1 MLTKDL
7 IRCRNYKDKVCPLFI
22 DVDDSVLLQLAD
34 RLISAYK
41 QESPPTRSKIEEY
54 TVPVINTA
62 SDVILAKGLN
72 KLLLDRSEFSHE
84 EGMDYYALRKS
95 VFLASGKLLKQKE
108 MGDYDEYRKTLFTC
122 KELDLEFLNNGT
134 YPDLPENERLISFK
148 SLSSTNLLK
157 RYNCSLVQSLLLSAN
172 SISLLIKETKAAKI
186 RQMFKYLKFFRL
198 LSKIT
203 RENSNNREIA
213 GKEVKA
219 SEIRVVI
226 DGPLSLFENTQ
237 KYGLQLASFFPTVC
251 HLDKWELEA
260 EVKYRGKR
268 KRLALDQKSK
278 LSGHYNHYGSY
289 VPEEID
295 VFQRDFQ
302 SKIEG
307 WTITEDTP
315 FLASGDQELIFPDFS
330 FRNKDETVIHL
341 ELFHRWH
348 ATQLLS
354 RIKIGEKKQDMPLLI
369 GVDRNLYKSP
379 EIKEKLDKSSW
390 FTGHGFLFNSFPGV
404 ERVSKCLE
412 RLAKERKK

>member
-7 IRCRNYKDKVCPLFI
+7 IRCRKYKGKVCPQFI
-22 DVDDSVLLQLAD
+22 NVEDLMLIQLANQ
-34 RLISAYK
+34 LISAYK
-41 QESPPTRSKIEEY
+41 QETPATRSKIEEY

-62 SDVILAKGLN
+62 DDVILAKGLN

-95 VFLASGKLLKQKE
+95 VFLASGNLLKQKAVS
-108 MGDYDEYRKTLFTC
+108 DYEEYRETLFSC
-122 KELDLEFLNNGT
+122 RGLDMEFLNEGT
-134 YPDLPENERLISFK
+134 YPDLPENECLTSFK
-148 SLSSTNLLK
+148 TLSASNLLK

-203 RENSNNREIA
+203 RENSNKLETA
-213 GKEVKA
+213 GAEVNA

-251 HLDKWELEA
+251 HLDKWKLEA
-260 EVKYRGKR
+260 KVKYRGKHAI
-268 KRLALDQKSK
+268 LALDQTSK

-289 VPEEID
+289 VPEEIG
-295 VFQRDFQ
+295 VFQKDFQ
-302 SKIEG
+302 SKVEN

-315 FLASGDQELIFPDFS
+315 FLASGNQELIFPDFS
-330 FRNKDETVIHL
+330 FRNKDKMVIHL

-354 RIKIGEKKQDMPLLI
+354 RIKLGEKKQDMPLLI
-369 GVDRNLYKSP
+369 GVDRNLYKNP
-379 EIKEKLDKSSW
+379 DIKEKLDKSSW
-390 FTGHGFLFNSFPGV
+390 FTVHGFLFNTFPGV
-404 ERVSKCLE
+404 ERVHKCLKL
-412 RLAKERKK
+412 LAKKRNK